1 MPDVYSV
8 PTIRKNPVRCDGW
21 HSGRGMSATTSVRT
35 MEGSE
40 QVLVELLDG
49 SHVKQRLAD
58 VRVRRQELR
67 VSELPLDLVR

>member
-1 MPDVYSV
+1 
-8 PTIRKNPVRCDGW
+8 
-21 HSGRGMSATTSVRT
+21 
-35 MEGSE
+35 MEGPE